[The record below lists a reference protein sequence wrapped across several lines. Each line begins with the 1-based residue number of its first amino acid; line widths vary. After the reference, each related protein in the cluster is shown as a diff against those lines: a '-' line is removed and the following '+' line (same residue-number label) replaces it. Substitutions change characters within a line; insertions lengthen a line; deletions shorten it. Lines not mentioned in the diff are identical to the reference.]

1 MRRKND
7 GLYEKIKDIAK
18 YADINI
24 NSDDETFSGEEE
36 MEIEKVKSRK
46 AKEKGLDF
54 YDYDKEE
61 TDYDDDYDD
70 IESPD
75 EEEEE
80 EEEKEEK
87 KEKEKEKSSEEKRRE
102 QQRLRE
108 REETRRESMMSA
120 AYWFNEMHK
129 RGAKNIS
136 SDEKRYLEL
145 IIIELADFYFPNLEA
160 LKPDKDK
167 EAIEKIRESIEE
179 FKSGGGN

>member
-1 MRRKND
+1 MRRKNE
-7 GLYEKIKDIAK
+7 GLYGKISDIAK

-24 NSDDETFSGEEE
+24 DSDDETFSGEEE
-36 MEIEKVKSRK
+36 MEIEKVKNKK

-70 IESPD
+70 IDGP

-80 EEEKEEK
+80 EKEKEEK
-87 KEKEKEKSSEEKRRE
+87 KEKEKENSKEEERRE
-102 QQRLRE
+102 QQRRKE
-108 REETRRESMMSA
+108 REQTRRESMMSA

-167 EAIEKIRESIEE
+167 EAIEKIRESIEA
-179 FKSGGGN
+179 FQSGGGN

>member
-1 MRRKND
+1 MRRKNE
-7 GLYEKIKDIAK
+7 GLYGKISDIAK

-61 TDYDDDYDD
+61 TAYDDGYDD
-70 IESPD
+70 IEGPE

-87 KEKEKEKSSEEKRRE
+87 KEKEKSTEEQRRE

-145 IIIELADFYFPNLEA
+145 IIIELSDFYFPNLTT

-167 EAIEKIRESIEE
+167 EAIEKIKESIEA
-179 FKSGGGN
+179 FQSGGGN

>member
-61 TDYDDDYDD
+61 TAYDDDYDD
-70 IESPD
+70 IEGPE

-87 KEKEKEKSSEEKRRE
+87 KEKEKSTEEQRRE
-102 QQRLRE
+102 QQRFKE

-120 AYWFNEMHK
+120 AYWFNEMHR

-145 IIIELADFYFPNLEA
+145 IIIELADFYFPNLA
-160 LKPDKDK
+160 ILKPDKDK
-167 EAIEKIRESIEE
+167 EAIEKIRESIEA
-179 FKSGGGN
+179 FQSGGGN

>member
-61 TDYDDDYDD
+61 TAYDDDYDD
-70 IESPD
+70 IEGPE

-87 KEKEKEKSSEEKRRE
+87 KEKEKSTEEQRRE
-102 QQRLRE
+102 DR
-108 REETRRESMMSA
+108 
-120 AYWFNEMHK
+120 
-129 RGAKNIS
+129 
-136 SDEKRYLEL
+136 
-145 IIIELADFYFPNLEA
+145 
-160 LKPDKDK
+160 
-167 EAIEKIRESIEE
+167 
-179 FKSGGGN
+179 KSVV

>member
-1 MRRKND
+1 MRRKNE
-7 GLYEKIKDIAK
+7 GLYGKISDIAK

-36 MEIEKVKSRK
+36 MEIEKVKNRK

-70 IESPD
+70 IEGPD

-87 KEKEKEKSSEEKRRE
+87 KETEKSTEEQRRE
-102 QQRLRE
+102 QQRLKE

-145 IIIELADFYFPNLEA
+145 IIIELSDFYFPNLA
-160 LKPDKDK
+160 TLKPDKDK
-167 EAIEKIRESIEE
+167 EAIEKIGESIEA

>member
-1 MRRKND
+1 MRRKNE
-7 GLYEKIKDIAK
+7 GLYGKISDIAK
-18 YADINI
+18 YADINM
-24 NSDDETFSGEEE
+24 NSDDETFFGEEE

-61 TDYDDDYDD
+61 TAYDDDYDD
-70 IESPD
+70 IEGPE

-87 KEKEKEKSSEEKRRE
+87 KEKGKSTEEQRRE
-102 QQRLRE
+102 QQRLKE

-136 SDEKRYLEL
+136 NDEKRYLEL
-145 IIIELADFYFPNLEA
+145 IIIELSDFYFPNLEA

-167 EAIEKIRESIEE
+167 EAIEKIRESIEA
-179 FKSGGGN
+179 FQSGGGK

>member
-36 MEIEKVKSRK
+36 MEIEKVKNRK

-61 TDYDDDYDD
+61 TAYDDDYDD
-70 IESPD
+70 IEGPE

-87 KEKEKEKSSEEKRRE
+87 KEKEKSTEEQRRE
-102 QQRLRE
+102 QQRFKE

-145 IIIELADFYFPNLEA
+145 IIIELSDFYFPNLEA

>member
-1 MRRKND
+1 MRRKNE
-7 GLYEKIKDIAK
+7 GLYGKISDIAK

-70 IESPD
+70 IEGPE

-87 KEKEKEKSSEEKRRE
+87 KEKEKISEEKRRE
-102 QQRLRE
+102 QQRLKE

-145 IIIELADFYFPNLEA
+145 IIIELSDFYFPNLEA

-167 EAIEKIRESIEE
+167 EAIEKIRESIEAFE
-179 FKSGGGN
+179 SCGGN

>member
-1 MRRKND
+1 MRRKNE
-7 GLYEKIKDIAK
+7 GLYGKISDIAK

-36 MEIEKVKSRK
+36 MEIEKVKNKK

-70 IESPD
+70 IEGPE

-87 KEKEKEKSSEEKRRE
+87 KEKEKSTEEQRRE
-102 QQRLRE
+102 QQRLKE
-108 REETRRESMMSA
+108 REQTRRESMMSA

-145 IIIELADFYFPNLEA
+145 IIIELSDFYFPNLEA

-167 EAIEKIRESIEE
+167 EAIEKIRESIEA
-179 FKSGGGN
+179 FQSGGGK

>member
-61 TDYDDDYDD
+61 TAYDDDYDD
-70 IESPD
+70 IEGPE

-87 KEKEKEKSSEEKRRE
+87 KEKEKSTEEQRRE
-102 QQRLRE
+102 QQRLKK

-120 AYWFNEMHK
+120 AYWFNEMHR

-167 EAIEKIRESIEE
+167 EAIEKIRESIEAFE
-179 FKSGGGN
+179 SGGGN

>member
-1 MRRKND
+1 MRRKNK
-7 GLYEKIKDIAK
+7 GLYGKISDIAK

-61 TDYDDDYDD
+61 TGFDDGYDD
-70 IESPD
+70 IEGPE

-87 KEKEKEKSSEEKRRE
+87 KEKEKSKEEERRE

-129 RGAKNIS
+129 RGANNIS

-145 IIIELADFYFPNLEA
+145 IIIELSDFYFPNLEA

-167 EAIEKIRESIEE
+167 EAIEKIRESIEA
-179 FKSGGGN
+179 FQSGGGN

>member
-1 MRRKND
+1 MRRKNE
-7 GLYEKIKDIAK
+7 GLYGKISDIAK

-24 NSDDETFSGEEE
+24 NSDDETFFGEEE

-61 TDYDDDYDD
+61 TAYDDDYDD
-70 IESPD
+70 IEGPE

-87 KEKEKEKSSEEKRRE
+87 KEKEKSTEEQRRE
-102 QQRLRE
+102 QQRLKE

-145 IIIELADFYFPNLEA
+145 IIIELSDFYFPNLEA

-167 EAIEKIRESIEE
+167 EAIEKIRESIEAYR
-179 FKSGGGN
+179 SDGGN